1 MRKIITLEEIIEKLT
16 EKEEKKIKVTQ
27 VEVPEFGLIEFIRPK
42 DDKILEYITEI
53 TKGVTFEDDDNVE
66 DTTENENKIND
77 KKLKNIDLKQTL
89 EASSKFVYQ
98 CCPLLQKKEIRDMYK
113 GAIPYEIPGQI
124 FGMNTTIEL
133 ASKLIDIFEGKKATA
148 ETLET
153 VKN

>member
-27 VEVPEFGLIEFIRPK
+27 VEVQEFGLIEFIRPK
-42 DDKILEYITEI
+42 DDKIIEYVADIAKAVEQEEEI
-53 TKGVTFEDDDNVE
+53 SNISEDE
-66 DTTENENKIND
+66 TTEKNLKKI
-77 KKLKNIDLKQTL
+77 KKIDLKQLL

-124 FGMNTTIEL
+124 FGMNETIEL
-133 ASKLIDIFEGKKATA
+133 ASKLIDIFEGKKATT
-148 ETLET
+148 ETIET